1 MAKIQLLSSLETAS
15 QIPLDAKLVVKTVE
29 ELEDLGSNN
38 FKAAKYHEDMV
49 IRCLENHT
57 SYIWREEK
65 TLNEPSGLLNTSYT
79 YPTGSITIEPPVDYS
94 GRNFNFF
101 VDTKTIFEVE
111 GLNAA
116 ISSVT
121 NGVGSAYETRALA
134 VSDLAN
140 DTSLNYKA
148 FLIYNETGFNG
159 QYRFDDSNVNDYV
172 LINPY
177 RNIAT
182 VISENN
188 IDLVNSGQLF
198 TERAERIESVNQK
211 INTSD
216 VEDADFAINT
226 ANWKAVL
233 GVDNINNTSDAN
245 KPISTPQQSA
255 LDLRLLTSDLEDADF
270 NINTLAW
277 RSVLK
282 TNKSIS
288 TINNLRLE
296 TTPINGNVV
305 ILLGYYAA
313 GDKPLVSYKWDSAST
328 ATDNGGNIIKITA
341 ITTGRWIGTFSD
353 ANVKDFGAK
362 GDYNRSLNTGT
373 DDYLAFQ
380 NAINSKENRAS
391 NVIVP
396 RGDYKIGSTLELG
409 QSTSITGIQTL
420 FPVQET
426 SGADLIYVSQTALH
440 FTNNTNGFTTQ
451 TALSVAY
458 RSQGIQLRYLGIFG
472 GGEAQGK
479 TGLSLVE
486 NTNSTATFNKI
497 GLPTVESCYFW
508 DWDTI
513 TNASGTDSFNFLKN
527 HLSNCR
533 VGLNGGL
540 SENVITNNI
549 FYKIS
554 ETAVITNGSN
564 YLVSDNEFEPTTT
577 TGVSL
582 LIANGTKDIR
592 VVDNHFKKNK
602 FSINITATTGQVN
615 GIISNNSF
623 VEAYGD
629 KYIFI
634 SGSNNIKITNNIFNS
649 TSLNTVAGNFIRVSA
664 SKNISIND
672 NLFSKTSTGLI
683 TKPVYIENS
692 VNFQLLNNEN
702 DGFTNAQFIPTIIN
716 SSERPF
722 TTFQGNAKK
731 WNDVSNGF
739 DSKYIFDGVNGRVN
753 FTTPSNLF
761 SFNGS
766 CRVRFKTSSDIT
778 TQQFIIGG
786 AVPRFYV
793 RIASGQVNLILGD
806 NTANV
811 IVPTVEANTEYDLL
825 FTWTDDDNNGAG
837 IINAYLNNRVVGG
850 SFAYTGFTSMPAN
863 FSLASNNVQDYFT
876 GEISRFM
883 IFKSVLTESQRNF
896 VFNYPETKFD
906 ASFNCVSK
914 LTFAKKATQW
924 VDVSGS
930 GNNGNIV
937 GSAIPFNSDIISFIL
952 GI

>member
-1 MAKIQLLSSLETAS
+1 MGIVSRTILLGYNNCSELATKWQNILDSFRHKSEKILISEITGFSDEVESLIGKEYV
-15 QIPLDAKLVVKTVE
+15 D
-29 ELEDLGSNN
+29 DLGIN
-38 FKAAKYHEDMV
+38 A
-49 IRCLENHT
+49 
-57 SYIWREEK
+57 K
-65 TLNEPSGLLNTSYT
+65 TLSNT
-79 YPTGSITIEPPVDYS
+79 
-94 GRNFNFF
+94 
-101 VDTKTIFEVE
+101 K
-111 GLNAA
+111 
-116 ISSVT
+116 
-121 NGVGSAYETRALA
+121 
-134 VSDLAN
+134 
-140 DTSLNYKA
+140 
-148 FLIYNETGFNG
+148 
-159 QYRFDDSNVNDYV
+159 
-172 LINPY
+172 LINI
-177 RNIAT
+177 IA
-182 VISENN
+182 E
-188 IDLVNSGQLF
+188 
-198 TERAERIESVNQK
+198 
-211 INTSD
+211 
-216 VEDADFAINT
+216 
-226 ANWKAVL
+226 
-233 GVDNINNTSDAN
+233 
-245 KPISTPQQSA
+245 
-255 LDLRLLTSDLEDADF
+255 
-270 NINTLAW
+270 
-277 RSVLK
+277 
-282 TNKSIS
+282 
-288 TINNLRLE
+288 LRLE
-296 TTPINGNVV
+296 TSPATGSMI
-305 ILLGYYAA
+305 ILLGYYNI

-328 ATDNGGNIIKITA
+328 LSDNGGNIIKITA

-362 GDYNRSLNTGT
+362 GDYNWNTNTGT

-396 RGDYKIGSTLELG
+396 YGDYKISTTLELG

-486 NTNSTATFNKI
+486 NTNSTATFTKI
-497 GLPTVESCYFW
+497 GLPTVEGCYFW
-508 DWDTI
+508 NWDI
-513 TNASGTDSFNFLKN
+513 SVQGSGTDSFNFLKN

-582 LIANGTKDIR
+582 IIANNTKDIR
-592 VVDNHFKKNK
+592 IVHNHFKKNK
-602 FSINITATTGQVN
+602 FAIHITATTGQVN

-634 SGSNNIKITNNIFNS
+634 NGSNNIKITDNTFNS
-649 TSLNTVAGNFIRVSA
+649 TSLNIVDGNFIRVSG

-683 TKPVYIENS
+683 TKPVYIENTL
-692 VNFQLLNNEN
+692 NYQLLNNEN

-722 TTFQGNAKK
+722 TTLQGNAKK

-739 DSKYIFDGVNGRVN
+739 DSKYIFGGVNGRIT
-753 FTTPSNLF
+753 FTTANNLF

-766 CRVRFKTSSDIT
+766 CRVRFKTGLDIT
-778 TQQFIIGG
+778 AQQFIIGG

-793 RIASGQVNLILGD
+793 RLATGQINLILGD

-811 IVPTVEANTEYDLL
+811 IVPTVAVNTEYDLL
-825 FTWTDDDNNGAG
+825 FTWTDANNVGAG
-837 IINAYLNNRVVGG
+837 VINAYLDNRVIVG
-850 SFAYTGFTSMPAN
+850 SFAYTGFTSMPSN
-863 FSLASNNVQDYFT
+863 FSLGSNNVSDYFN

-883 IFKSVLTESQRNF
+883 WFKSTLTDAQRNF

-914 LTFAKKATQW
+914 LTFVKKATQW
-924 VDVSGS
+924 LDVSGS

-937 GSAIPFNSDIISFIL
+937 GGVTTFNSDIISFIL